1 MLECAEVRKSL
12 GSRMENLVLKEGKFA
27 RRLERYKNYGYT

>member
-12 GSRMENLVLKEGKFA
+12 GSQMENLVLKEGKFT
-27 RRLERYKNYGYT
+27 RKLERYKNHGYT